1 MRDPLA
7 YQGRRVVV
15 TGAASGIGRATA
27 ELLVDL
33 GAEVHALDILPVEV
47 SGLAS
52 RTECDVADADAVDDA
67 VARIGAVLNGLFACA
82 GVPLDR
88 DPLDVM
94 LVNFV
99 GLREV
104 ADRAIEK
111 MIDGAAI
118 VSMGSVG
125 GYGWREARESFEPLL
140 STHGFAQARAW
151 CEANRDVYEDDA
163 YGASKRA
170 VNLWTRR
177 VAPALLERG
186 VRVNCVN
193 AGPVDTPLFGPFR
206 EVYGE
211 DALLGAFP
219 MHRYAAPEEMAWALV
234 WLNSPRAS
242 YVTGVGLDVDGG
254 FAAAHGAD

>member
-1 MRDPLA
+1 VRDPLA
-7 YQGRRVVV
+7 YSGRRVVV
-15 TGAASGIGRATA
+15 TGAASGIGRATT
-27 ELLVDL
+27 ELLVEL

-47 SGLAS
+47 KGLAS
-52 RTECDVADADAVDDA
+52 RTRCDVADPDAVGDA
-67 VARIGAVLNGLFACA
+67 VGRIGAVLNGLFACA
-82 GVPLDR
+82 GVPLDH

-104 ADRAIEK
+104 ADRTIEK
-111 MIDGAAI
+111 MVEGAAI

-125 GYGWREARESFEPLL
+125 GYGWREARESLEPLL
-140 STHGFAQARAW
+140 STDGFAEARAW
-151 CEANRDVYEDDA
+151 CEENRVVYEADA
-163 YGASKRA
+163 YGASKRG

-206 EVYGE
+206 EAYGE
-211 DALLGAFP
+211 EALLGAFP

>member
-1 MRDPLA
+1 VRDPLA
-7 YQGRRVVV
+7 YNGRRVVV
-15 TGAASGIGRATA
+15 TGAASGIGRATT
-27 ELLVDL
+27 ELLVEL
-33 GAEVHALDILPVEV
+33 GAEVHALDVVPVEV
-47 SGLAS
+47 NGLAS
-52 RTECDVADADAVDDA
+52 RTQCDVADPDAVDDA

-82 GVPLDR
+82 GVPLDH

-104 ADRAIEK
+104 AHRTIEK

-125 GYGWREARESFEPLL
+125 GYGWREARESLEPLL
-140 STHGFAQARAW
+140 ATDGFVAARAW
-151 CEANRDVYEDDA
+151 CEANRGVYEDDA

-177 VAPALLERG
+177 SAGPLLERG

-206 EVYGE
+206 ETYGE
-211 DALLGAFP
+211 EALLGAFP
-219 MHRYAAPEEMAWALV
+219 IHRYAAAEEMAWALV

-254 FAAAHGAD
+254 FAAVHGAD